1 MCTSSTNSCKL
12 SRVKSVAEGPA
23 AHTRNRRGEGGKL
36 REEILRAAAHLLE
49 ENGREDAVTLRA
61 IARAVGISAPSI
73 YAHFDDRE
81 QILDAV
87 VAEAFEDL
95 SEAISIAVEQ
105 QTDPVRRL
113 DAGVRAYV
121 EFGRQRPQRY
131 RVLFGRIGDGGPF
144 EGGRA
149 ELSGPA
155 GETAFGL
162 LVDGITGCVRAGV
175 SDSTDP
181 HGDAAAL
188 WAALH
193 GFVSFCGP
201 DSDFPWPADIVGLFV
216 HRLARVA
223 APDAQ

>member
-23 AHTRNRRGEGGKL
+23 ARTRNRRGEGGKL

-95 SEAISIAVEQ
+95 SEAISNWVERESE
-105 QTDPVRRL
+105 DPVRRL
-113 DAGVRAYV
+113 FAGMRAFV
-121 EFGRQRPQRY
+121 DFARQRPQRY
-131 RVLFGRIGDGGPF
+131 RVLFGRIEDGGPF
-144 EGGRA
+144 EGGSD

-155 GETAFGL
+155 GETAFGF
-162 LVDGITGCVRAGV
+162 LVDGIANCVRVGA

-193 GFVSFCGP
+193 GFVSLCGAE
-201 DSDFPWPADIVGLFV
+201 SDF
-216 HRLARVA
+216 
-223 APDAQ
+223 

>member
-1 MCTSSTNSCKL
+1 
-12 SRVKSVAEGPA
+12 VKSGAGSA
-23 AHTRNRRGEGGKL
+23 AARTRNRRGEGGKL
-36 REEILRAAAHLLE
+36 REEILRAAARLLE

-61 IARAVGISAPSI
+61 VARAVGISAPSI

-95 SEAISIAVEQ
+95 SEAISTAVDQ

-113 DAGVRAYV
+113 EAGVRAYV
-121 EFGRQRPQRY
+121 DFGRQRPQRY

-144 EGGRA
+144 EGGSF

-162 LVDGITGCVRAGV
+162 LVDAITDCVRAGV
-175 SDSTDP
+175 SDSVDP

-188 WAALH
+188 WAAVH
-193 GFVSFCGP
+193 GFVSLCGP
-201 DSDFPWPADIVGLFV
+201 DSEFPWPEDIVGLFV
-216 HRLARVA
+216 RRLARVA
-223 APDAQ
+223 APGSG